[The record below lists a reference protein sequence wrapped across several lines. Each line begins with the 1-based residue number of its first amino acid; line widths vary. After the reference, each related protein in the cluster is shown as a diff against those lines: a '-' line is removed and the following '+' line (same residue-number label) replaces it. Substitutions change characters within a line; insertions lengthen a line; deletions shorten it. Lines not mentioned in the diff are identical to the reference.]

1 MLILLDK
8 DKYSEHGFQA

>member
-8 DKYSEHGFQA
+8 